1 MKITRQQ
8 LRRII
13 RESSWGRSEHDAEA
27 RGMVASYQRGYD
39 DGWSTPGSPPTTGRD
54 PEYLRGYEKGA
65 ADAED
70 ASGKAKYIREAISE
84 DPTGRVE
91 VEWDFEMDDDDE
103 WNALT
108 YEEQAESEGIPPVID
123 IPSDVMVEY
132 QSDAEEYGE
141 AQAEDI
147 ITNWLSDETGWL
159 HQGWSW
165 VR

>member
-1 MKITRQQ
+1 MKITYRQ

-13 RESSWGRSEHDAEA
+13 REVGRSEHDAEA

-39 DGWSTPGSPPTTGRD
+39 DGWSTPESPPTTGRD

-84 DPTGRVE
+84 EPTGKVE
-91 VEWDFEMDDDDE
+91 VEWDFEMDGDDE

-108 YEEQAESEGIPPVID
+108 YEEQEMSEGIPPTVEIDSATMTDYWQLAQDGGASQAEFVID
-123 IPSDVMVEY
+123 D
-132 QSDAEEYGE
+132 
-141 AQAEDI
+141 
-147 ITNWLSDETGWL
+147 WLSDKYGWL

-165 VR
+165 VE